1 MGTVPREIPPHLRRF
16 VVEQDYAQYSGIDQA
31 VWRFVLLQ
39 LHTRLA
45 GRQSRG
51 RGPAHVAYRDGLAAT
66 GISVDR
72 IPNIAEMSEKLS
84 RFGWGAVCVD
94 GFIPPRAF
102 QEFQAHGILP
112 IAAAIRTRQ
121 HLVYTPAPDII
132 HEAAGHAPILPDPTF
147 AAYVRRFGE
156 LARKAFTLPEEDG
169 VHRAIHL
176 LSEVKED
183 GSDRNAVALAEAELA
198 AALAAVTSTS
208 EVARLSRLYWWTAE
222 YGLVGRPDDYELYGA
237 GLLSSLGESHTCHA
251 PEVLK
256 IPLDERCMDVA
267 YDITRPQPQLFVVP
281 SFEKL
286 HDILDRVARELAV
299 EIGGEVAL
307 ARAVRSREVATVRF
321 SSGAQVVGVLAEVG
335 CPVGRTPSGPS
346 WLRFDGPTAFAWD
359 GVIGTD
365 EGARQPRGCIV
376 LAGEPASGE
385 SLLHMGER
393 AAQSRARHSFR
404 FESGAVVEGRVE
416 RIVGAPGGALT
427 GHCTRLHMSDVR
439 LELPGRPAIA
449 LEHYILLAAGQPLT
463 AHAGSVDPAYYPET
477 AFSSVRMPR
486 ARAFERGEQRL
497 QSLYAKAERA
507 HRRGAE
513 SVRAAF
519 PRIFDTLVRKYPR
532 EWLLR
537 WNLFESL
544 LKAQEGGPIV
554 RAVRT
559 ELEELEVRFNH
570 QEPIASGLEYLL
582 RRAA

>member
-1 MGTVPREIPPHLRRF
+1 MMGTLPREVPPHLRRF

-45 GRQSRG
+45 AGPHARG
-51 RGPAHVAYRDGLAAT
+51 RAHVAYRDGLAAA

-72 IPNIAEMSEKLS
+72 IPNIAEMNEKLS

-156 LARKAFTLPEEDG
+156 LARKAFTLPEEDR
-169 VHRAIHL
+169 VHRAIHV

-183 GSDRNAVALAEAELA
+183 ASVDGAAVVLAEAELA

-251 PEVLK
+251 LEVRK
-256 IPLDERCMDVA
+256 IPLDEHCMDVA
-267 YDITRPQPQLFVVP
+267 YDITRPQPQLFVAP
-281 SFEKL
+281 SFEAL

-299 EIGGEVAL
+299 EIGGDVAL
-307 ARAVRSREVATVRF
+307 DRAVRSREVATVHF
-321 SSGAQVVGVLAEVG
+321 ASGAQVVGVLAEVG
-335 CPVGRTPSGPS
+335 RTPDGPS
-346 WLRFDGPTAFAWD
+346 WLRFEGPTAFAWD
-359 GVIGTD
+359 GAIGAD
-365 EGARQPRGCIV
+365 EGARQPHGCVV
-376 LAGEPASGE
+376 LTGEPAG
-385 SLLHMGER
+385 GER
-393 AAQSRARHSFR
+393 FLQMAERAERARARRSFR
-404 FESGAVVEGRVE
+404 FASGAAVEGRVE
-416 RIVGAPGGALT
+416 RIVRDPTGAPRSPWA
-427 GHCTRLHMSDVR
+427 RLHMSDAR
-439 LELPGRPAIA
+439 LALPGRPAIA
-449 LEHYILLAAGQPLT
+449 LEHYVLLATGRPVT
-463 AHAGSVDPAYYPET
+463 AHAGSVDAAYYPET
-477 AFSSVRMPR
+477 AFSSVRIPR

-497 QSLYAKAERA
+497 QSLYAGAERA
-507 HRRGAE
+507 HRRGPQ

-519 PRIFDTLVRKYPR
+519 PRIFDILVRKYPK

-537 WNLFESL
+537 WNLLESL
-544 LKAQEGGPIV
+544 LKAQEEGSLV
-554 RAVRT
+554 RAVRG
-559 ELEELEVRFNH
+559 ELEALEVRFDH
-570 QEPIASGLEYLL
+570 REPIASGLAYLL